1 MPKTSIQRRL
11 IAAVVVSQLVLAV
24 GLAVVALYFT
34 RRQLREAFDS
44 QLRGRAM
51 TIAALVRY
59 SEETHPKLIS
69 RMTWCRRR
77 WRRIAPICSR

>member
-11 IAAVVVSQLVLAV
+11 IAAVVISQLLLAV
-24 GLAVVALYFT
+24 GLAFVAVYFT
-34 RRQLREAFDS
+34 RRQLREAFDG

-59 SEETHPKLIS
+59 SEEHHPTADL
-69 RMTWCRRR
+69 RG
-77 WRRIAPICSR
+77 